1 VMACLPFLY
10 LLGCGGQSS
19 HTVAV
24 GTTGSLQGVDF
35 VPADHTLNTDTGVR
49 CRIYWHTGY
58 NPPAEFVA
66 SLKKVKLDTSK
77 KESVKTELKQVG
89 AGYVWELDPV
99 GSLDPESVYF
109 VEVEAAPESEVA
121 MFVTVPATKSRS
133 VSEAPGTADAED
145 RGAYEHLIKPV
156 VADSAH

>member
-1 VMACLPFLY
+1 
-10 LLGCGGQSS
+10 
-19 HTVAV
+19 
-24 GTTGSLQGVDF
+24 
-35 VPADHTLNTDTGVR
+35 
-49 CRIYWHTGY
+49 
-58 NPPAEFVA
+58 
-66 SLKKVKLDTSK
+66 
-77 KESVKTELKQVG
+77 
-89 AGYVWELDPV
+89 V